1 MNDKLF
7 KRILTAVAA
16 VGTVTTIALILYTVS
31 LFSDCSII
39 SYIANWR

>member
-16 VGTVTTIALILYTVS
+16 AGTVSTLALVLYTIS

>member
-7 KRILTAVAA
+7 KRILTAITA
-16 VGTVTTIALILYTVS
+16 VGTVSTLALILYTAA

>member
-1 MNDKLF
+1 MSDKLF
-7 KRILTAVAA
+7 KRIFAAVAA
-16 VGTVTTIALILYTVS
+16 AGAASVLAVILYTAA

>member
-7 KRILTAVAA
+7 KRILAAITA
-16 VGTVTTIALILYTVS
+16 VGTVSTLALILYTVA